1 MKNFYAL
8 IVLMM
13 PLSLLSL
20 SNVEVRN
27 DIQAIINVQNFP
39 QDMGD
44 GITSLSGMST
54 STRGIV
60 YNYNLSLN
68 QDTLPGLS
76 NIMSTLYNTNL
87 NNLCTNQTM
96 SWYKTNDID
105 LSYVYYDESGNLV
118 SLFSINALNC

>member
-1 MKNFYAL
+1 MKKFYAL

-44 GITSLSGMST
+44 GVTSLSGMST

>member
-1 MKNFYAL
+1 
-8 IVLMM
+8 
-13 PLSLLSL
+13 
-20 SNVEVRN
+20 
-27 DIQAIINVQNFP
+27 
-39 QDMGD
+39 MGD
-44 GITSLSGMST
+44 GVTSLSGMST

-76 NIMSTLYNTNL
+76 NIMSTLYKTNL

>member
-1 MKNFYAL
+1 MKKFYAL

-76 NIMSTLYNTNL
+76 NIMSTLYKTNL

>member
-44 GITSLSGMST
+44 GVTSLSGMST

-76 NIMSTLYNTNL
+76 NIMSTLYKTNL